1 MKLIKLTLL
10 LFILST
16 ATVLGQ
22 KSIKEKVIDNNGIP
36 IPGANVIVKGTSK
49 GTVTNMDGMY
59 KLENLK
65 PANILVFSFIG
76 YQNKEVKV
84 LDKEVINVTLADDAT
99 QLDEIVLIGYDAV
112 KKKDLTGSVS
122 KIKTEDLARTAT
134 ANFDQALAGRAAGV
148 KVSSNDGTPGNSL
161 DIVIRG
167 GNSITGS
174 NAPLY
179 VVDGIPFENFDPSSI
194 NTNDIKNFDIL
205 KDASATAIYGSRG
218 ANGVII
224 INTKGGRTDGK
235 FEVRLATNIG
245 VQYIPNRL
253 EVMGPYDYVKYQE
266 TLAYANDSFVPGTNV
281 AQFVKNWGDPENY
294 RNVKGIDRQEQI
306 FRTGIFRDNNIAIS
320 GGSKKGSFYYSG
332 GYIDQEGTLIT
343 TGFKKFTNRLK
354 FNSEVNDNLRF
365 NGQLTYSRAM
375 QEGLQVA
382 GNRATSVIK
391 DAVSFRPV
399 DPIRYTSD
407 IEEEEDFQFQDQYL
421 YDPEKSLNN
430 TERTNNNDEFA
441 TTLGLNYSFMKKFT
455 LTLNGNYL
463 TKFNKT
469 TLFYKQ
475 GTQEADRTNRGI
487 NGTITNAR
495 FNTLSTSNTLK
506 FKDVKGNHKYDALVG
521 LEAQSRNSTSSRLQN
536 TNLPTDEFGIDN
548 LGIATGATIAQSNYT
563 ENSIFSYFGRLNYE
577 YKNRYL
583 ATVNFR
589 SDASSKFAE
598 ENRVGYFPSFALAWK
613 VSEESFIK
621 KIDAITEFKFRVGWG
636 RTGNDR
642 IGDYDAF
649 NLYSLDAAS
658 GYVLGP
664 DQTFYPGAYQSNLAV
679 PDLRWETT
687 DQTNIGLDFSL
698 FKRIDITADY
708 YFKSTHD
715 LLLDAETSP
724 STGFDKVQ
732 QNVGEVTNEGFEFTI
747 NTINVKTKNF
757 KWDTNFNISFNK
769 TNTVKLNNGQVEI
782 LTDPEWDTQFM
793 QNEYQ
798 YVTRVNN
805 PVGMIY
811 GLEFDGIYQLDDF
824 VLVNGGLS
832 SLKPGVPSYRTQ
844 MKPGMNKY
852 KDQLTVDTNGDGVAD
867 AGDGVI
873 NELDRKIIGNPQPKH
888 TGGLINN
895 FRYKSFDLQI
905 LFQWAYDFD
914 ILNGNDAQFGTIY
927 NQTRNGFTSLRDIW
941 TPTNTDTNIG
951 GMRYDG
957 INTTASFG
965 YKLDNRFVDDG
976 SYIKLK
982 TIVLGYN
989 LPKSVL
995 KDLKLTNFRISFAAQ
1010 NLYRWTSYK
1019 GYDPDVSVGR
1029 YGALTPGLDY
1039 SAYPQSATIT
1049 GGIEVTF

>member
-1 MKLIKLTLL
+1 MKLIKLTLI

-16 ATVLGQ
+16 VTVLGQ
-22 KSIKEKVIDNNGIP
+22 KSIKGKVTDSNGIP
-36 IPGANVIVKGTSK
+36 IPLVNVIIKGTAK
-49 GTVTNMDGMY
+49 GTVTNMDGFY
-59 KLENLK
+59 KLDNLK

-84 LDKEVINVTLADDAT
+84 LDSEEINVTLNSDAT

-122 KIKTEDLARTAT
+122 KIKVDDIARTAT
-134 ANFDQALAGRAAGV
+134 VNFDQALAGRAAGV
-148 KVSSNDGTPGNSL
+148 KVTSNDGTPGNAL

-179 VVDGIPFENFDPSSI
+179 VVDGIPFENFDPASI

-235 FEVRLATNIG
+235 FEVRFSSSMG
-245 VQYIPNRL
+245 VQYIPFRL

-266 TLAYANDSFVPGTNV
+266 SLAYANDSFVPGTNV
-281 AQFVKNWGDPENY
+281 AGFIRSWGDPEKY
-294 RNVKGIDRQEQI
+294 RNVKGIDRQDQI
-306 FRTGIFRDNNIAIS
+306 FRNAIVRDNNIAIS
-320 GGSKKGSFYYSG
+320 GGTKKGSFYYSG

-354 FNSEVNDNLRF
+354 FISELNDNLKF
-365 NGQLTYSRAM
+365 NGQLTYSKGI

-391 DAVSFRPV
+391 DAVSFRPINPITV
-399 DPIRYTSD
+399 DID
-407 IEEEEDFQFQDQYL
+407 EEEEDFQFQDQYL
-421 YDPEKSLNN
+421 FDPEKALNN
-430 TERTNNNDEFA
+430 TVRSNKNDEFA
-441 TTLGLNYSFMKKFT
+441 TTLGLNYSFLKKFT
-455 LTLNGNYL
+455 LTVNGNYWA
-463 TKFNKT
+463 KFNKT
-469 TLFYKQ
+469 SLFYKR

-487 NGTITNAR
+487 NGIVTSGQS
-495 FNTLSTSNTLK
+495 NTLSTSNTLK
-506 FKDVKGNHKYDALVG
+506 FKDVKGKHKYDALVG
-521 LEAQSRNSTSSRLQN
+521 VEAQSRNSTASRLQN

-548 LGIATGATIAQSNYT
+548 LGIGTGATIATTNYT

-577 YKNRYL
+577 FKNRYL

-589 SDASSKFAE
+589 SDASSKFRE
-598 ENRVGYFPSFALAWK
+598 ENRIGYFPSFSLAWR
-613 VSEESFIK
+613 VSQEEFVKS
-621 KIDAITEFKFRVGWG
+621 IDAVSEFKFRAGWG

-649 NLYSLDAAS
+649 NLYSLDASS
-658 GYVLGP
+658 GYVLG
-664 DQTFYPGAYQSNLAV
+664 QNQSFYPGAYQTNLAV

-687 DQTNIGLDFSL
+687 DQTNIGLDFGL
-698 FKRIDITADY
+698 FKRIDLTIDY
-708 YFKSTHD
+708 YFKRTHD
-715 LLLDAETSP
+715 LLLDAETAP

-732 QNVGEVTNEGFEFTI
+732 QNVGEVTNRGLEITL
-747 NTINVKTKNF
+747 NTINIKTKNF
-757 KWDTNFNISFNK
+757 EWDTNFNISFNK

-798 YVTRVNN
+798 YVTRVGN

-811 GLEFDGIYQLDDF
+811 GLQFDGIYQLDDF
-824 VLVNGGLS
+824 VLVNGGIS

-844 MKPGMNKY
+844 MKPGMVKF
-852 KDQLTVDTNGDGVAD
+852 KDQLTLDTNGDGIAD
-867 AGDGVI
+867 AADGII

-895 FRYKSFDLQI
+895 FKYKSFDLQI
-905 LFQWAYDFD
+905 LLQWAYDFD

-941 TPTNTDTNIG
+941 TPTNTDTEIG

-965 YKLDNRFVDDG
+965 YKLDSRFVDDG

-982 TIVLGYN
+982 SIVLGYN
-989 LPKSVL
+989 LPKGLL
-995 KDLKLTNFRISFAAQ
+995 KHLKLTNLRVSIAAQ
-1010 NLYRWTSYK
+1010 NLYRWTNYK

-1029 YGALTPGLDY
+1029 FGALTPGLDF
-1039 SAYPQSATIT
+1039 SAYPQSATVT
-1049 GGIEVTF
+1049 GGLAVTF

>member
-1 MKLIKLTLL
+1 MKLIKLTII

-16 ATVLGQ
+16 VTVLGQ
-22 KSIKEKVIDNNGIP
+22 KSIKGKVTDSKGIP
-36 IPGANVIVKGTSK
+36 IPLVNVIIKGTAE
-49 GTVTNMDGMY
+49 GTVTNMDGLY
-59 KLENLK
+59 KLDNLK

-84 LDKEVINVTLADDAT
+84 LDSEVINVTLVDDAT

-122 KIKTEDLARTAT
+122 KIKVEDIARTAT
-134 ANFDQALAGRAAGV
+134 VNFDQALAGRAAGV
-148 KVSSNDGTPGNSL
+148 KVTSNDGTPGNAL

-179 VVDGIPFENFDPSSI
+179 VVDGIPFENFDPASI

-235 FEVRLATNIG
+235 FEVRFSSSMGA
-245 VQYIPNRL
+245 QYIPFRL
-253 EVMGPYDYVKYQE
+253 KVMGPYDYVKYQE

-281 AQFVKNWGDPENY
+281 AGFIRNWGDPENY
-294 RNVKGIDRQEQI
+294 RNIKGIDRQDQI
-306 FRTGIFRDNNIAIS
+306 FRTAIIRDNNIAIS

-354 FNSEVNDNLRF
+354 FTSEVNDNLKF
-365 NGQLTYSRAM
+365 NGQLTYSKGI
-375 QEGLQVA
+375 QDGLQVA

-391 DAVSFRPV
+391 DAVSFRPINPITV
-399 DPIRYTSD
+399 DVD
-407 IEEEEDFQFQDQYL
+407 EEEEDFQFQDQYL
-421 YDPEKSLNN
+421 FDPEKSLNN
-430 TERTNNNDEFA
+430 TVRTNKNDEFA

-455 LTLNGNYL
+455 LTVNGNYW

-469 TLFYKQ
+469 TLFYKR

-487 NGTITNAR
+487 NGIVTNGQ

-506 FKDVKGNHKYDALVG
+506 FKDVKGKHKYDALVG
-521 LEAQSRNSTSSRLQN
+521 FEAQSRNSTASRLQN

-548 LGIATGATIAQSNYT
+548 LGIGTGATIATTSYT

-577 YKNRYL
+577 FKNRYL

-589 SDASSKFAE
+589 SDASSKFRE
-598 ENRVGYFPSFALAWK
+598 ENRVGYFPSFSLAWR
-613 VSEESFIK
+613 VSQEEFIK
-621 KIDAITEFKFRVGWG
+621 SIDAVSEFKFRAGWG

-642 IGDYDAF
+642 IGDYDAY
-649 NLYSLDAAS
+649 NLYSLDASS
-658 GYVLGP
+658 GYVLGEN
-664 DQTFYPGAYQSNLAV
+664 QSFYPGAYQTNLAV

-687 DQTNIGLDFSL
+687 DQTNIGLDFGL
-698 FKRIDITADY
+698 FKRIDLTVDF
-708 YFKSTHD
+708 YFKRTHD
-715 LLLDAETSP
+715 LLLDAETAP

-732 QNVGEVTNEGFEFTI
+732 QNVGEVTNQGLEFTL
-747 NTINVKTKNF
+747 NTINIKSENF
-757 KWDTNFNISFNK
+757 QWDTNFNITFNK

-824 VLVNGGLS
+824 VLANGGIS
-832 SLKPGVPSYRTQ
+832 TLKPGVPSYRTQ
-844 MKPGMNKY
+844 MKPGMVKF
-852 KDQLTVDTNGDGVAD
+852 KDQLTLDTNGDGIAD
-867 AGDGVI
+867 AADGII

-895 FRYKSFDLQI
+895 FKYKSFDLQI
-905 LFQWAYDFD
+905 LLQWAYDFD

-941 TPTNTDTNIG
+941 TPTNTDTEIG

-965 YKLDNRFVDDG
+965 YKLDSRFVDDG
-976 SYIKLK
+976 SYLKLK
-982 TIVLGYN
+982 SIVLGYN
-989 LPKSVL
+989 LPKSLL
-995 KDLKLTNFRISFAAQ
+995 KYLKLTNFRASIAAQ
-1010 NLYRWTSYK
+1010 NLYRWTNYK

-1029 YGALTPGLDY
+1029 FGALTPGLDF

-1049 GGIEVTF
+1049 GGLAITF

>member
-1 MKLIKLTLL
+1 MKLIKLTII

-16 ATVLGQ
+16 LTVLGQ
-22 KSIKEKVIDNNGIP
+22 KSIKGKVIDSKGIP
-36 IPGANVIVKGTSK
+36 IPLVNVIIKGTAE
-49 GTVTNMDGMY
+49 GTVTNMDGLY
-59 KLENLK
+59 KLDNVK
-65 PANILVFSFIG
+65 PVNILVFSFIG

-84 LDKEVINVTLADDAT
+84 LDSEVINVTLVDDAT

-122 KIKTEDLARTAT
+122 KIKVEDIARTAT
-134 ANFDQALAGRAAGV
+134 VNFDQALAGRAAGV
-148 KVSSNDGTPGNSL
+148 KVTSNDGTPGNAL

-179 VVDGIPFENFDPSSI
+179 VVDGIPFENFDPASI

-235 FEVRLATNIG
+235 FEVRFSSSMGI
-245 VQYIPNRL
+245 QYIPFRL
-253 EVMGPYDYVKYQE
+253 QVMGPYDYVKYQE

-281 AQFVKNWGDPENY
+281 AGFIRSWGDPENY
-294 RNVKGIDRQEQI
+294 RNVKGIDRQGQI
-306 FRTGIFRDNNIAIS
+306 FRTAIIRDNNIAIS

-354 FNSEVNDNLRF
+354 FTSEVNENLKF
-365 NGQLTYSRAM
+365 NGQLTYSKGM

-391 DAVSFRPV
+391 DAVSFRPINPITV
-399 DPIRYTSD
+399 DAD
-407 IEEEEDFQFQDQYL
+407 EEEEDFQFQDQYL
-421 YDPEKSLNN
+421 FDPVKSLSN
-430 TERTNNNDEFA
+430 TVRTNKNDEFA

-455 LTLNGNYL
+455 LTVNGNYW

-469 TLFYKQ
+469 TLFYKR

-487 NGTITNAR
+487 NGIVTNGQ

-506 FKDVKGNHKYDALVG
+506 FKDVKGKHKYDALVG
-521 LEAQSRNSTSSRLQN
+521 VEAQSRNSTASRLQN

-548 LGIATGATIAQSNYT
+548 LGIGTGATIATTSYA

-577 YKNRYL
+577 FKNRYL

-589 SDASSKFAE
+589 SDASSKFRE
-598 ENRVGYFPSFALAWK
+598 ENRVGYFPSFSLAWR
-613 VSEESFIK
+613 VSQEEFIK
-621 KIDAITEFKFRVGWG
+621 SIDAVSEFKFRAGWG

-642 IGDYDAF
+642 IGDYDAY
-649 NLYSLDAAS
+649 NLYSLDSSS
-658 GYVLGP
+658 GYVLGEN
-664 DQTFYPGAYQSNLAV
+664 QSFYPGAYQTNLAV

-687 DQTNIGLDFSL
+687 DQTNIGLDFGL
-698 FKRIDITADY
+698 FKRIDLTVDY
-708 YFKSTHD
+708 YFKRTHD
-715 LLLDAETSP
+715 LLLDAETAP

-732 QNVGEVTNEGFEFTI
+732 QNVGEVTNQGLEFTLNAI
-747 NTINVKTKNF
+747 NIKSKNF
-757 KWDTNFNISFNK
+757 QWDTNFNISFNK

-824 VLVNGGLS
+824 VLANGGIS
-832 SLKPGVPSYRTQ
+832 TLKPGIPSYRTQ
-844 MKPGMNKY
+844 MKPGMVKF
-852 KDQLTVDTNGDGVAD
+852 KDQLTLDTNGDGIAD
-867 AGDGVI
+867 AVDGII

-888 TGGLINN
+888 TGGIINN
-895 FRYKSFDLQI
+895 FKYKSFDLQI
-905 LFQWAYDFD
+905 LLQWAYDFD

-941 TPTNTDTNIG
+941 TPTNTDTEIG

-965 YKLDNRFVDDG
+965 YKLDSRFVDDG
-976 SYIKLK
+976 SYLKLK
-982 TIVLGYN
+982 SIVLGYN
-989 LPKSVL
+989 LPKSLL
-995 KDLKLTNFRISFAAQ
+995 KHLKLTNVRASIAAQ
-1010 NLYRWTSYK
+1010 NLYRWTNYK

-1029 YGALTPGLDY
+1029 FGALTPGLDF
-1039 SAYPQSATIT
+1039 SAYPQSATVT
-1049 GGIEVTF
+1049 GGLEITF

>member
-1 MKLIKLTLL
+1 MKLIKLTII

-16 ATVLGQ
+16 VTVLGQ
-22 KSIKEKVIDNNGIP
+22 KSIKGKVTDSKGIP
-36 IPGANVIVKGTSK
+36 IPLVNVIIKGTAE
-49 GTVTNMDGMY
+49 GTVTNMDGLY
-59 KLENLK
+59 KLDNLK

-84 LDKEVINVTLADDAT
+84 LDSEVINVTLVDDAT

-122 KIKTEDLARTAT
+122 KIKVEDIARTAT
-134 ANFDQALAGRAAGV
+134 VNFDQALAGRAAGV
-148 KVSSNDGTPGNSL
+148 KVTSNDGTPGNAL

-179 VVDGIPFENFDPSSI
+179 VVDGIPFENFDPASI

-235 FEVRLATNIG
+235 FEVRFSSSMGA
-245 VQYIPNRL
+245 QYIPFRL
-253 EVMGPYDYVKYQE
+253 KVMGPYDYVKYQE

-281 AQFVKNWGDPENY
+281 AGFIRNWGDPENY
-294 RNVKGIDRQEQI
+294 RNIKGIDRQDQI
-306 FRTGIFRDNNIAIS
+306 FRTAIIRDNNIAIS

-354 FNSEVNDNLRF
+354 FTSEVNDNLKF
-365 NGQLTYSRAM
+365 NGQLTYSKGI
-375 QEGLQVA
+375 QDGLQVA

-391 DAVSFRPV
+391 DAVSFRPINPITV
-399 DPIRYTSD
+399 DVD
-407 IEEEEDFQFQDQYL
+407 EEEEDFQFQDQYL
-421 YDPEKSLNN
+421 FDPEKSLNN
-430 TERTNNNDEFA
+430 TVRTNKNDEFA
-441 TTLGLNYSFMKKFT
+441 TTLGLNYSFLKKFT
-455 LTLNGNYL
+455 LTVNGNYW

-469 TLFYKQ
+469 TLFYKR

-487 NGTITNAR
+487 NGIVTNGQ

-506 FKDVKGNHKYDALVG
+506 FKDVKGKHKYDALVG
-521 LEAQSRNSTSSRLQN
+521 FEAQSRNSTASRLQN
-536 TNLPTDEFGIDN
+536 TNLPSDEFGIDN
-548 LGIATGATIAQSNYT
+548 LGIGIGATIATTSYT

-577 YKNRYL
+577 FKNRYL

-589 SDASSKFAE
+589 SDASSKFRE
-598 ENRVGYFPSFALAWK
+598 ENRVGYFPSFSLAWR
-613 VSEESFIK
+613 VSQEEFIK
-621 KIDAITEFKFRVGWG
+621 SIDAVSEFKFRAGWG

-642 IGDYDAF
+642 IGDYDAY
-649 NLYSLDAAS
+649 NLYSLDASS
-658 GYVLGP
+658 GYVLGEN
-664 DQTFYPGAYQSNLAV
+664 QSFYPGAYQTNLAV

-687 DQTNIGLDFSL
+687 DQTNIGLDFGL
-698 FKRIDITADY
+698 FKRIDLTVDF
-708 YFKSTHD
+708 YFKRTHD
-715 LLLDAETSP
+715 LLLDAETAP

-732 QNVGEVTNEGFEFTI
+732 QNVGEVTNQGLEFTL
-747 NTINVKTKNF
+747 NTINIKSENF
-757 KWDTNFNISFNK
+757 QWDTNFNITFNK

-824 VLVNGGLS
+824 VLANGGIS
-832 SLKPGVPSYRTQ
+832 TLKPGVPSYRTQ
-844 MKPGMNKY
+844 MKPGMVKF
-852 KDQLTVDTNGDGVAD
+852 KDQLTLDTNGDGIAD
-867 AGDGVI
+867 AADGII

-895 FRYKSFDLQI
+895 FKYKSFDLQI
-905 LFQWAYDFD
+905 LLQWAYDFD

-941 TPTNTDTNIG
+941 TPTNTDTEIG

-965 YKLDNRFVDDG
+965 YKLDSRFVDDG
-976 SYIKLK
+976 SYLKLK
-982 TIVLGYN
+982 SIVLGYN
-989 LPKSVL
+989 LPKSLL
-995 KDLKLTNFRISFAAQ
+995 KYLKLTNFRASIAAQ
-1010 NLYRWTSYK
+1010 NLYRWTNYK

-1029 YGALTPGLDY
+1029 FGALTPGLDF

-1049 GGIEVTF
+1049 GGLAITF

>member
-1 MKLIKLTLL
+1 MKLIKLTLI

-16 ATVLGQ
+16 VTVLGQ
-22 KSIKEKVIDNNGIP
+22 KSIKGKVTDSNGIP
-36 IPGANVIVKGTSK
+36 IPLVNVIIKGTAK
-49 GTVTNMDGMY
+49 GTVTNMDGLY
-59 KLENLK
+59 KLDNLK

-76 YQNKEVKV
+76 YQSKEVKV
-84 LDKEVINVTLADDAT
+84 LDSEVINVTLISDAT

-122 KIKTEDLARTAT
+122 KIKVDDIARTAT
-134 ANFDQALAGRAAGV
+134 VNFDQALAGRAAGV
-148 KVSSNDGTPGNSL
+148 KVTSNDGTPGNAL

-179 VVDGIPFENFDPSSI
+179 VVDGIPFENFDPASI

-235 FEVRLATNIG
+235 FEVRFSNSMG
-245 VQYIPNRL
+245 VQYIPFRL

-266 TLAYANDSFVPGTNV
+266 SLAYANDSFVPGTNV
-281 AQFVKNWGDPENY
+281 AGFIRSWGDPEKY
-294 RNVKGIDRQEQI
+294 RNVKGIDRQDQI
-306 FRTGIFRDNNIAIS
+306 FRNAIVRDNNIAIS

-354 FNSEVNDNLRF
+354 FISELNDNLKF
-365 NGQLTYSRAM
+365 NGQLTYSKGI

-391 DAVSFRPV
+391 DAVSFRPINPITV
-399 DPIRYTSD
+399 DVD
-407 IEEEEDFQFQDQYL
+407 EEEEDFQFQDQYL
-421 YDPEKSLNN
+421 FDPEKSLNN
-430 TERTNNNDEFA
+430 TVRSNKNDEFA
-441 TTLGLNYSFMKKFT
+441 TTLGLNYSFLKKFT
-455 LTLNGNYL
+455 LTVNGNYWA
-463 TKFNKT
+463 KFNKT
-469 TLFYKQ
+469 SLFYKR

-487 NGTITNAR
+487 NGIVTSGQS
-495 FNTLSTSNTLK
+495 NTLSTSNTLK
-506 FKDVKGNHKYDALVG
+506 FKDVKGKHKYDALVG
-521 LEAQSRNSTSSRLQN
+521 VEAQSRNSTASRLQN

-548 LGIATGATIAQSNYT
+548 LGIGTGATIATTNYT
-563 ENSIFSYFGRLNYE
+563 ENSIFSYFGRINYE
-577 YKNRYL
+577 FKNRYL

-589 SDASSKFAE
+589 SDASSKFRE
-598 ENRVGYFPSFALAWK
+598 ENRVGYFPSFSLAWR
-613 VSEESFIK
+613 VSQEEFVKS
-621 KIDAITEFKFRVGWG
+621 IDAVSEFKFRAGWG

-642 IGDYDAF
+642 IGDYDAY
-649 NLYSLDAAS
+649 NLYSLDASS
-658 GYVLGP
+658 GYVLG
-664 DQTFYPGAYQSNLAV
+664 QNQSFYPGAYQVNLAV

-687 DQTNIGLDFSL
+687 DQTNIGLDFGL
-698 FKRIDITADY
+698 FKRIDLTIDY
-708 YFKSTHD
+708 YFKRTHD
-715 LLLDAETSP
+715 LLLDAETAP

-732 QNVGEVTNEGFEFTI
+732 QNVGEVTNRGLEITL

-757 KWDTNFNISFNK
+757 EWDTNFNISFNK

-811 GLEFDGIYQLDDF
+811 GLQFDGIYQLDDF
-824 VLVNGGLS
+824 VLVNGGIS
-832 SLKPGVPSYRTQ
+832 TLKPGIPSYRTQ
-844 MKPGMNKY
+844 MKPGMVKF
-852 KDQLTVDTNGDGVAD
+852 KDQLTVDTNGDGIAD
-867 AGDGVI
+867 AADGII

-895 FRYKSFDLQI
+895 FKYKSFDLQI
-905 LFQWAYDFD
+905 LLQWAYDFD

-941 TPTNTDTNIG
+941 TPTNTDTEIG

-965 YKLDNRFVDDG
+965 YKLDSRFVDDG

-982 TIVLGYN
+982 SIVLGYN
-989 LPKSVL
+989 LPKGLL
-995 KDLKLTNFRISFAAQ
+995 KHLKLTNLRLSIAAQ
-1010 NLYRWTSYK
+1010 NLYRWTNYK

-1029 YGALTPGLDY
+1029 FGALTPGLDF

-1049 GGIEVTF
+1049 GGLSVTF

>member
-1 MKLIKLTLL
+1 MKLIKLTII

-16 ATVLGQ
+16 VTVLGQ
-22 KSIKEKVIDNNGIP
+22 KSIKGKVTDSKGIP
-36 IPGANVIVKGTSK
+36 IPLVNVIIKGTAE
-49 GTVTNMDGMY
+49 GTVTNMDGLY
-59 KLENLK
+59 KLDNLK

-84 LDKEVINVTLADDAT
+84 LDSQVINVTLVDDAT

-122 KIKTEDLARTAT
+122 KIKVEDIARTAT
-134 ANFDQALAGRAAGV
+134 VNFDQALAGRAAGV
-148 KVSSNDGTPGNSL
+148 KVTSNDGTPGNAL

-179 VVDGIPFENFDPSSI
+179 VVDGIPFENFDPASI

-235 FEVRLATNIG
+235 FEVRFSSSMGA
-245 VQYIPNRL
+245 QYIPFRL
-253 EVMGPYDYVKYQE
+253 KVMGPYDYVKYQE

-281 AQFVKNWGDPENY
+281 AGFIRNWGDPENY
-294 RNVKGIDRQEQI
+294 RNIKGIDRQDQI
-306 FRTGIFRDNNIAIS
+306 FRTAIIRDNNIAIS

-354 FNSEVNDNLRF
+354 FTSEVNDNLKF
-365 NGQLTYSRAM
+365 NGQLTYSKGI
-375 QEGLQVA
+375 QDGLQVA

-391 DAVSFRPV
+391 DAVSFRPINPITV
-399 DPIRYTSD
+399 DVD
-407 IEEEEDFQFQDQYL
+407 EEEEDFQFQDQYL
-421 YDPEKSLNN
+421 FDPEKSLNN
-430 TERTNNNDEFA
+430 TVRTNKNDEFA
-441 TTLGLNYSFMKKFT
+441 TTLGLNYSFLKKFT
-455 LTLNGNYL
+455 LTVNGNYW

-469 TLFYKQ
+469 TLFYKR

-487 NGTITNAR
+487 NGIVTNGQ

-506 FKDVKGNHKYDALVG
+506 FKDVKGKHKYDALVG
-521 LEAQSRNSTSSRLQN
+521 FEAQSRNSTASRLQN

-548 LGIATGATIAQSNYT
+548 LGIGIGATIATTSYT

-577 YKNRYL
+577 FKNRYL

-589 SDASSKFAE
+589 SDASSKFRE
-598 ENRVGYFPSFALAWK
+598 ENRVGYFPSFSLAWR
-613 VSEESFIK
+613 VSQEEFIK
-621 KIDAITEFKFRVGWG
+621 SIDAVSEFKFRAGWG

-642 IGDYDAF
+642 IGDYDAY
-649 NLYSLDAAS
+649 NLYSLDASS
-658 GYVLGP
+658 GYVLGEN
-664 DQTFYPGAYQSNLAV
+664 QSFYPGAYQTNLAV

-687 DQTNIGLDFSL
+687 DQTNIGLDFGL
-698 FKRIDITADY
+698 FKRIDLTVDF
-708 YFKSTHD
+708 YFKRTHD
-715 LLLDAETSP
+715 LLLDAETAP

-732 QNVGEVTNEGFEFTI
+732 QNVGEVTNQGLEFTL
-747 NTINVKTKNF
+747 NTINIKSENF
-757 KWDTNFNISFNK
+757 QWDTNFNITFNK

-824 VLVNGGLS
+824 VLANGGIS
-832 SLKPGVPSYRTQ
+832 TLKPGVPSYRTQ
-844 MKPGMNKY
+844 MKPGMVKF
-852 KDQLTVDTNGDGVAD
+852 KDQLTLDTNGDGIAD
-867 AGDGVI
+867 AADGII

-888 TGGLINN
+888 TGGVINN
-895 FRYKSFDLQI
+895 FKYKSFDLQI
-905 LFQWAYDFD
+905 LLQWAYDFD

-941 TPTNTDTNIG
+941 TPTNTDTEIG

-957 INTTASFG
+957 INTPASFG
-965 YKLDNRFVDDG
+965 YKLDSRFVDDG
-976 SYIKLK
+976 SYLKLK
-982 TIVLGYN
+982 SIVLGYN
-989 LPKSVL
+989 LPKSLL
-995 KDLKLTNFRISFAAQ
+995 KYLKLTNFRASIAAQ
-1010 NLYRWTSYK
+1010 NLYRWTNYK

-1029 YGALTPGLDY
+1029 FGALTPGLDF

-1049 GGIEVTF
+1049 GGLAITF

>member
-1 MKLIKLTLL
+1 MKLIKLTML

-16 ATVLGQ
+16 VTVLGQ
-22 KSIKEKVIDNNGIP
+22 KSIKGKVIDSEGIP
-36 IPGANVIVKGTSK
+36 IPGVNVIIKGLKT
-49 GTVTNMDGMY
+49 GTVTDFDGSY
-59 KLENLK
+59 KLSNVK
-65 PANILVFSFIG
+65 PTTTLVFSFIG

-84 LDKEVINVTLADDAT
+84 LDKQVINVTLSNDAT

-235 FEVRLATNIG
+235 FEVRLATNLG

-253 EVMGPYDYVKYQE
+253 EVMGPYDYVKYQQ

-281 AQFVKNWGDPENY
+281 TAFIRNWGDPENY

-365 NGQLTYSRAM
+365 NGQLTYSSAM

-399 DPIRYTSD
+399 DPLRYDDSV
-407 IEEEEDFQFQDQYL
+407 EEEEDFQFQDQYL

-430 TERTNNNDEFA
+430 TERTNNTDEFA
-441 TTLGLNYSFMKKFT
+441 TSLGLNYSFMKKFT
-455 LTLNGNYL
+455 LTVNGNYL
-463 TKFNKT
+463 TRFNKT

-475 GTQEADRTNRGI
+475 GTQEADRSNRGI
-487 NGTITNAR
+487 NGIITNAR

-642 IGDYDAF
+642 VGDYDAF

-658 GYVLGP
+658 GYVLGS
-664 DQTFYPGAYQSNLAV
+664 DQSFYPGAFQSNLAV

-708 YFKSTHD
+708 YFKKTHD

-732 QNVGEVTNEGFEFTI
+732 QNIGEVTNEGFEFTI
-747 NTINVKTKNF
+747 NTVNVKTKNF
-757 KWDTNFNISFNK
+757 KWDTNFNISFNR
-769 TNTVKLNNGQVEI
+769 TNTVKLNNGQTEI

-811 GLEFDGIYQLDDF
+811 GLEFDGIYQLEDF
-824 VLVNGGLS
+824 VLANGGIS

-844 MKPGMNKY
+844 MKPGMVKY
-852 KDQLTVDTNGDGVAD
+852 KDQLTVDTNGDGVVD
-867 AGDGVI
+867 AGDGII

-888 TGGLINN
+888 TGGFINN
-895 FRYKSFDLQI
+895 FKYKSFDLQI

-1010 NLYRWTSYK
+1010 NLYRWTNYK

-1029 YGALTPGLDY
+1029 FGALTPGLDY

-1049 GGIEVTF
+1049 GGVEVTF

>member
-1 MKLIKLTLL
+1 MKLIKLTLI

-16 ATVLGQ
+16 VTVMGQ
-22 KSIKEKVIDNNGIP
+22 KSIKGKVTDSNGIP
-36 IPGANVIVKGTSK
+36 IPLVNVIIKGTAK
-49 GTVTNMDGMY
+49 GTVTNMDGLY
-59 KLENLK
+59 KLDNLK

-76 YQNKEVKV
+76 YQSKEVKV
-84 LDKEVINVTLADDAT
+84 LDSEVINVTLISDAT

-122 KIKTEDLARTAT
+122 KIKVDDIARTAT
-134 ANFDQALAGRAAGV
+134 VNFDQALAGRAAGV
-148 KVSSNDGTPGNSL
+148 KVTSNDGTPGNAL

-179 VVDGIPFENFDPSSI
+179 VVDGIPFENFDPASI

-235 FEVRLATNIG
+235 FEVRFSSSMG
-245 VQYIPNRL
+245 VQYIPFRL

-266 TLAYANDSFVPGTNV
+266 SLAYANDSFVPGTNV
-281 AQFVKNWGDPENY
+281 AGFIRSWGDPEKY
-294 RNVKGIDRQEQI
+294 RNVKGIDRQDQI
-306 FRTGIFRDNNIAIS
+306 FRNAIVRDNNIAIS

-354 FNSEVNDNLRF
+354 FISELNDNLKF
-365 NGQLTYSRAM
+365 NGQLTYSKGI

-391 DAVSFRPV
+391 DAVSFRPINPITV
-399 DPIRYTSD
+399 DVD
-407 IEEEEDFQFQDQYL
+407 EEEEDFQFQDQYL
-421 YDPEKSLNN
+421 FDPEKSLNN
-430 TERTNNNDEFA
+430 TVRSNKNDEFA
-441 TTLGLNYSFMKKFT
+441 TTLGLNYSFLKKFT
-455 LTLNGNYL
+455 LTVNGNYWA
-463 TKFNKT
+463 KFNKT
-469 TLFYKQ
+469 SLFYKR

-487 NGTITNAR
+487 NGIVTSGQS
-495 FNTLSTSNTLK
+495 NTLSTSNTLK
-506 FKDVKGNHKYDALVG
+506 FKDVKGKHKYDALVG
-521 LEAQSRNSTSSRLQN
+521 VEAQSRNSTASRLQN

-548 LGIATGATIAQSNYT
+548 LGIGTGATIATTSYT
-563 ENSIFSYFGRLNYE
+563 ENSIFSYFGRINYE
-577 YKNRYL
+577 FKNRYL

-589 SDASSKFAE
+589 SDASSKFRE
-598 ENRVGYFPSFALAWK
+598 ENRVGYFPSFSLAWR
-613 VSEESFIK
+613 VSQEEFVKS
-621 KIDAITEFKFRVGWG
+621 IDAVSEFKFRAGWG

-642 IGDYDAF
+642 IGDYDAY
-649 NLYSLDAAS
+649 NLYSLDASS
-658 GYVLGP
+658 GYVLG
-664 DQTFYPGAYQSNLAV
+664 QNQSFYPGAYQVNLAV

-687 DQTNIGLDFSL
+687 DQTNIGLDFGL
-698 FKRIDITADY
+698 FKRIDLTIDY
-708 YFKSTHD
+708 YFKRTHD
-715 LLLDAETSP
+715 LLLDAETAP

-732 QNVGEVTNEGFEFTI
+732 QNVGEVTNRGLEITL

-757 KWDTNFNISFNK
+757 EWDTNFNISFNK

-811 GLEFDGIYQLDDF
+811 GLQFDGIYQLDDF
-824 VLVNGGLS
+824 VLVNGGIS
-832 SLKPGVPSYRTQ
+832 TLKPGIPSYRTQ
-844 MKPGMNKY
+844 MKPGMVKF
-852 KDQLTVDTNGDGVAD
+852 KDQLTVDTNGDGIAD
-867 AGDGVI
+867 AADGII

-895 FRYKSFDLQI
+895 FKYKSFDLQI
-905 LFQWAYDFD
+905 LLQWAYDFD

-941 TPTNTDTNIG
+941 TPTNTDTEIG

-965 YKLDNRFVDDG
+965 YKLDSRFVDDG

-982 TIVLGYN
+982 SIVLGYN
-989 LPKSVL
+989 LPKGLL
-995 KDLKLTNFRISFAAQ
+995 KHLKLTNLRLSIAAQ
-1010 NLYRWTSYK
+1010 NLYRWTNYK

-1029 YGALTPGLDY
+1029 FGALTPGLDF

-1049 GGIEVTF
+1049 GGLSVTF

>member
-1 MKLIKLTLL
+1 MKLIKLTIL

-16 ATVLGQ
+16 VTVLGQ
-22 KSIKEKVIDNNGIP
+22 KSIKGKVTDSNGIP
-36 IPGANVIVKGTSK
+36 IPLVNVIIKGTGK
-49 GTVTNMDGMY
+49 GTVTNMDGLY
-59 KLENLK
+59 KLDNLK

-84 LDKEVINVTLADDAT
+84 LNSEEINVSLVSDAT

-122 KIKTEDLARTAT
+122 KIKVEDIARTAT
-134 ANFDQALAGRAAGV
+134 VNFDQALAGRAAGV
-148 KVSSNDGTPGNSL
+148 KVTSNDGTPGNAL

-179 VVDGIPFENFDPSSI
+179 VVDGIPFENFDPASI

-235 FEVRLATNIG
+235 FEVRFSSSMG
-245 VQYIPNRL
+245 VQYIPFRL

-281 AQFVKNWGDPENY
+281 AGFIRSWGDPEKY
-294 RNVKGIDRQEQI
+294 RNVKGIDRQDQI
-306 FRTGIFRDNNIAIS
+306 FRNAIVRDNNIAIS
-320 GGSKKGSFYYSG
+320 GGTKKGSFYYSG

-354 FNSEVNDNLRF
+354 FISEVNENLKF
-365 NGQLTYSRAM
+365 NGQLTYSKGI

-391 DAVSFRPV
+391 DAVSFRPINPITV
-399 DPIRYTSD
+399 DID
-407 IEEEEDFQFQDQYL
+407 EEEEDFQFQDQYL
-421 YDPEKSLNN
+421 FDPEKSLNN
-430 TERTNNNDEFA
+430 TVRSNKNDEFA
-441 TTLGLNYSFMKKFT
+441 TTLGLNYSFLKKFT
-455 LTLNGNYL
+455 LTVNGNYW

-469 TLFYKQ
+469 SLFYKR

-487 NGTITNAR
+487 NGIVTSGQ

-506 FKDVKGNHKYDALVG
+506 FKDVKGKHKYDALVG
-521 LEAQSRNSTSSRLQN
+521 VEAQSRNSTASRLQN

-548 LGIATGATIAQSNYT
+548 LGIGTGATIATTNYT

-577 YKNRYL
+577 FKNRYL

-589 SDASSKFAE
+589 TDASSKFRE
-598 ENRVGYFPSFALAWK
+598 ENRVGYFPSFSLAWK
-613 VSEESFIK
+613 VSQEEFVKS
-621 KIDAITEFKFRVGWG
+621 IDAVSEFKFRAGWG

-649 NLYSLDAAS
+649 NLYSLDASS
-658 GYVLGP
+658 GYVLG
-664 DQTFYPGAYQSNLAV
+664 QNQSFYPGAYQTNLAV

-687 DQTNIGLDFSL
+687 DQTNIGLDFGL
-698 FKRIDITADY
+698 FKRIDLTVDY
-708 YFKSTHD
+708 YFKRTHD
-715 LLLDAETSP
+715 LLLDAETAP

-732 QNVGEVTNEGFEFTI
+732 QNVGEVTNRGLEFTL
-747 NTINVKTKNF
+747 NTINIKTKNF
-757 KWDTNFNISFNK
+757 EWDTNFNISFNK

-798 YVTRVNN
+798 YVTRVGN

-811 GLEFDGIYQLDDF
+811 GLQFDGIYQLDDF
-824 VLVNGGLS
+824 VLVNGGIS
-832 SLKPGVPSYRTQ
+832 SLKPGIPSYRTQ
-844 MKPGMNKY
+844 MKPGMVKF
-852 KDQLTVDTNGDGVAD
+852 KDQLTVDTNADGIAD
-867 AGDGVI
+867 AADGII

-895 FRYKSFDLQI
+895 FKYKSFDLQI
-905 LFQWAYDFD
+905 LLQWAYDFD

-941 TPTNTDTNIG
+941 TPTNTDTEIG

-965 YKLDNRFVDDG
+965 YKLDSRFVDDG
-976 SYIKLK
+976 SYLKLK
-982 TIVLGYN
+982 SIVLGYN
-989 LPKSVL
+989 LPKSIL
-995 KDLKLTNFRISFAAQ
+995 KRLKLSNLRASIAAQ
-1010 NLYRWTSYK
+1010 NLYRWTNYK

-1029 YGALTPGLDY
+1029 FGALTPGLDF

-1049 GGIEVTF
+1049 GGLVVTF

>member
-1 MKLIKLTLL
+1 MKLIKLTII

-16 ATVLGQ
+16 VTVLGQ
-22 KSIKEKVIDNNGIP
+22 KSIKGKVTDSKGIP
-36 IPGANVIVKGTSK
+36 IPLVNVIIKGTAE
-49 GTVTNMDGMY
+49 GTVTNMDGLY
-59 KLENLK
+59 KLDNLK

-84 LDKEVINVTLADDAT
+84 LDSEVINVTLVDDAT

-122 KIKTEDLARTAT
+122 KIKVEDIARTAT
-134 ANFDQALAGRAAGV
+134 VNFDQALAGRAAGV
-148 KVSSNDGTPGNSL
+148 KVTSNDGTPGNAL

-179 VVDGIPFENFDPSSI
+179 VVDGIPFENFDPASI

-235 FEVRLATNIG
+235 FEVRFSSSMGA
-245 VQYIPNRL
+245 QYIPFRL
-253 EVMGPYDYVKYQE
+253 KVMGPYDYVKYQE

-281 AQFVKNWGDPENY
+281 AGFIRNWGDPENY
-294 RNVKGIDRQEQI
+294 RNVKGIDRQDQI
-306 FRTGIFRDNNIAIS
+306 FRTAIIRDNNIAIS

-354 FNSEVNDNLRF
+354 FTSEVNDNLKF
-365 NGQLTYSRAM
+365 NGQLTYSKGI
-375 QEGLQVA
+375 QDGLQVA

-391 DAVSFRPV
+391 DAVSFRPINPITV
-399 DPIRYTSD
+399 DVD
-407 IEEEEDFQFQDQYL
+407 EEEEDFQFQDQYL
-421 YDPEKSLNN
+421 FDPEKSLNN
-430 TERTNNNDEFA
+430 TVRTNKNDEFA
-441 TTLGLNYSFMKKFT
+441 TTLGLNYSFLKKFT
-455 LTLNGNYL
+455 LTVNGNYW

-469 TLFYKQ
+469 TLFYKR

-487 NGTITNAR
+487 NGIVTNGQ

-506 FKDVKGNHKYDALVG
+506 FKDVKGKHKYDALVG
-521 LEAQSRNSTSSRLQN
+521 FEAQSRNSTASRLQN

-548 LGIATGATIAQSNYT
+548 LGIGTGATIATTSYT

-577 YKNRYL
+577 FKNRYL

-589 SDASSKFAE
+589 SDASSKFRE
-598 ENRVGYFPSFALAWK
+598 ENRVGYFPSFSLAWR
-613 VSEESFIK
+613 VSQEEFIK
-621 KIDAITEFKFRVGWG
+621 SIDAVSEFKFRAGWG

-642 IGDYDAF
+642 IGDYDAY
-649 NLYSLDAAS
+649 NLYSLDASS
-658 GYVLGP
+658 GYVLGEN
-664 DQTFYPGAYQSNLAV
+664 QSFYPGAYQTNLAV

-687 DQTNIGLDFSL
+687 DQTNIGLDFGL
-698 FKRIDITADY
+698 FKRIDLTVDF
-708 YFKSTHD
+708 YFKRTHD
-715 LLLDAETSP
+715 LLLDAETAP

-732 QNVGEVTNEGFEFTI
+732 QNVGEVTNQGLEFTL
-747 NTINVKTKNF
+747 NTINIKSENF
-757 KWDTNFNISFNK
+757 QWDTNFNITFNK

-824 VLVNGGLS
+824 VLANGGIS
-832 SLKPGVPSYRTQ
+832 TLKPGVPSYRTQ
-844 MKPGMNKY
+844 MKPGMVKF
-852 KDQLTVDTNGDGVAD
+852 KDQLTLDTNGDGIAD
-867 AGDGVI
+867 AADGII

-895 FRYKSFDLQI
+895 FKYKSFDLQI
-905 LFQWAYDFD
+905 LLQWAYDFD

-941 TPTNTDTNIG
+941 TPTNTDTEIG

-965 YKLDNRFVDDG
+965 YKLDSRFVDDG
-976 SYIKLK
+976 SYLKLK
-982 TIVLGYN
+982 SIVLGYN
-989 LPKSVL
+989 LPKSLL
-995 KDLKLTNFRISFAAQ
+995 KYLKLTNFRASIAAQ
-1010 NLYRWTSYK
+1010 NLYRWTNYK

-1029 YGALTPGLDY
+1029 FGALTPGLDF

-1049 GGIEVTF
+1049 GGLAITF

>member
-1 MKLIKLTLL
+1 MKLIKLTII

-16 ATVLGQ
+16 VTVLGQ
-22 KSIKEKVIDNNGIP
+22 KSIKGKVTDSKGIP
-36 IPGANVIVKGTSK
+36 IPLVNVIIKGTAE
-49 GTVTNMDGMY
+49 GTVTNMDGLY
-59 KLENLK
+59 KLDNLK

-84 LDKEVINVTLADDAT
+84 LDSEVINVTLVDDAT

-122 KIKTEDLARTAT
+122 KIKVEDIARTAT
-134 ANFDQALAGRAAGV
+134 VNFDQALAGRAAGV
-148 KVSSNDGTPGNSL
+148 KVTSNDGTPGNAL

-179 VVDGIPFENFDPSSI
+179 VVDGIPFENFDPASI

-235 FEVRLATNIG
+235 FEVRFSSSMGA
-245 VQYIPNRL
+245 QYIPFRL
-253 EVMGPYDYVKYQE
+253 KVMGPYDYVKYQE

-281 AQFVKNWGDPENY
+281 AGFIRNWGDPENY
-294 RNVKGIDRQEQI
+294 RNIKGIDRQDQI
-306 FRTGIFRDNNIAIS
+306 FRTAIIRDNNIAIS

-354 FNSEVNDNLRF
+354 FTSEVNDNLKF
-365 NGQLTYSRAM
+365 NGQLTYSKGI
-375 QEGLQVA
+375 QDGLQVA

-391 DAVSFRPV
+391 DAVSFRPINPITV
-399 DPIRYTSD
+399 DVD
-407 IEEEEDFQFQDQYL
+407 EEEEDFQFQDQYL
-421 YDPEKSLNN
+421 FDPEKSLNN
-430 TERTNNNDEFA
+430 TVRTNKNDEFA

-455 LTLNGNYL
+455 LTVNGNYW

-469 TLFYKQ
+469 TLFYKR

-487 NGTITNAR
+487 NGIVTNGQ

-506 FKDVKGNHKYDALVG
+506 FKDVKGKHKYDALVG
-521 LEAQSRNSTSSRLQN
+521 FEAQSRNSTASRLQN
-536 TNLPTDEFGIDN
+536 TNLPSDEFGIDN
-548 LGIATGATIAQSNYT
+548 LGIGIGATIATTSYT

-577 YKNRYL
+577 FKNRYL

-589 SDASSKFAE
+589 SDASSKFRE
-598 ENRVGYFPSFALAWK
+598 ENRVGYFPSFSLAWR
-613 VSEESFIK
+613 VSQEEFIK
-621 KIDAITEFKFRVGWG
+621 SIDAVSEFKFRAGWG

-642 IGDYDAF
+642 IGDYDAY
-649 NLYSLDAAS
+649 NLYSLDASS
-658 GYVLGP
+658 GYVLGEN
-664 DQTFYPGAYQSNLAV
+664 QSFYPGAYQTNLAV

-687 DQTNIGLDFSL
+687 DQTNIGLDFGL
-698 FKRIDITADY
+698 FKRIDLTVDF
-708 YFKSTHD
+708 YFKRTHD
-715 LLLDAETSP
+715 LLLDAETAP

-732 QNVGEVTNEGFEFTI
+732 QNVGEVTNQGLEFTL
-747 NTINVKTKNF
+747 NTINIKSENF
-757 KWDTNFNISFNK
+757 QWDTNFNITFNK

-824 VLVNGGLS
+824 VLANGGIS
-832 SLKPGVPSYRTQ
+832 TLKPGVPSYRTQ
-844 MKPGMNKY
+844 MKPGMVKF
-852 KDQLTVDTNGDGVAD
+852 KDQLTLDTNGDGIAD
-867 AGDGVI
+867 AADGII

-895 FRYKSFDLQI
+895 FKYKSFDLQI
-905 LFQWAYDFD
+905 LLQWAYDFD

-941 TPTNTDTNIG
+941 TPTNTDTEIG

-965 YKLDNRFVDDG
+965 YKLDSRFVDDG
-976 SYIKLK
+976 SYLKLK
-982 TIVLGYN
+982 SIVLGYN
-989 LPKSVL
+989 LPKSLL
-995 KDLKLTNFRISFAAQ
+995 KYLKLTNFRASIAAQ
-1010 NLYRWTSYK
+1010 NLYRWTNYK

-1029 YGALTPGLDY
+1029 FGALTPGLDF

-1049 GGIEVTF
+1049 GGLAITF

>member
-1 MKLIKLTLL
+1 MKLIKLTLI

-16 ATVLGQ
+16 VTVLGQ
-22 KSIKEKVIDNNGIP
+22 KYIKGKVTDSNGIP
-36 IPGANVIVKGTSK
+36 IPLVNVIIKGTGK
-49 GTVTNMDGMY
+49 GTVTNMDGLY
-59 KLENLK
+59 KLDNLK
-65 PANILVFSFIG
+65 PANVLVFSFIG

-84 LDKEVINVTLADDAT
+84 LNSEEINVSLVSDAT

-122 KIKTEDLARTAT
+122 KIKVEDIARTAT
-134 ANFDQALAGRAAGV
+134 VNFDQALAGRAAGV
-148 KVSSNDGTPGNSL
+148 KVTSNDGTPGNAL

-179 VVDGIPFENFDPSSI
+179 VVDGIPFENFDPASI
-194 NTNDIKNFDIL
+194 STNDIKSFDIL

-235 FEVRLATNIG
+235 FEVRFSSSMG
-245 VQYIPNRL
+245 VQYIPFRL
-253 EVMGPYDYVKYQE
+253 KVMGAYDYVKYQE
-266 TLAYANDSFVPGTNV
+266 ALAYANDSYVPGTNV
-281 AQFVKNWGDPENY
+281 AGFIRNWGDPENY
-294 RNVKGIDRQEQI
+294 RTVKGIDRQDQI
-306 FRTGIFRDNNIAIS
+306 FRQAIIRDNNFAIS

-354 FNSEVNDNLRF
+354 FTSEVSENLRF
-365 NGQLTYSRAM
+365 NGQLTYSKGI
-375 QEGLQVA
+375 QDGLQVA

-399 DPIRYTSD
+399 NPITVD
-407 IEEEEDFQFQDQYL
+407 ADEEEEDFQFQDQYL
-421 YDPEKSLNN
+421 FDPEKSLRN
-430 TERTNNNDEFA
+430 TVRTNKTDDFA

-455 LTLNGNYL
+455 LTVNGNYW

-469 TLFYKQ
+469 SLFYKKD
-475 GTQEADRTNRGI
+475 TQEAQRTNRGI
-487 NGTITNAR
+487 NGIVTNGQ

-506 FKDVKGNHKYDALVG
+506 FKDIKGKHKYDALVG
-521 LEAQSRNSTSSRLQN
+521 VEAQSRNSTASRFQN

-548 LGIATGATIAQSNYT
+548 LGIGTGATIATTSYT

-577 YKNRYL
+577 FNNRYL

-589 SDASSKFAE
+589 SDASSKFRE
-598 ENRVGYFPSFALAWK
+598 ENRVGYFPSFSLAWK
-613 VSEESFIK
+613 VSQEEFVKS
-621 KIDAITEFKFRVGWG
+621 IDAVSEFKFRAGWG

-642 IGDYDAF
+642 IGDYDAY
-649 NLYSLDAAS
+649 NLYSLDDSS
-658 GYVLGP
+658 GYVLG
-664 DQTFYPGAYQSNLAV
+664 DNQIFYPGAYQTNIAV

-687 DQTNIGLDFSL
+687 DQTNIGLDFGL
-698 FKRIDITADY
+698 FKRIDLTVDY
-708 YFKSTHD
+708 YFKRTHD
-715 LLLDAETSP
+715 LLLDAETAP

-732 QNVGEVTNEGFEFTI
+732 QNVGEVTNRGLEFTL
-747 NTINVKTKNF
+747 NTINIKTKNF
-757 KWDTNFNISFNK
+757 QWETNFNISFNK

-798 YVTRVNN
+798 YVTRVGN

-824 VLVNGGLS
+824 VLVNGGIS
-832 SLKPGVPSYRTQ
+832 SLKPGIPSYRTQ
-844 MKPGMNKY
+844 MKPGMVKY
-852 KDQLTVDTNGDGVAD
+852 KDQLTLDTNADGIAD
-867 AGDGVI
+867 AADGII

-895 FRYKSFDLQI
+895 FKYKSFDLQI
-905 LFQWAYDFD
+905 LLQWAYDFD
-914 ILNGNDAQFGTIY
+914 ILNGNDAQFGSIY
-927 NQTRNGFTSLRDIW
+927 NTSRNGFTSLRDFW
-941 TPTNTDTNIG
+941 TPTNTDTQIG

-957 INTTASFG
+957 VNTTASFG
-965 YKLDNRFVDDG
+965 YKLDSRFVDDG
-976 SYIKLK
+976 SYLKLK
-982 TIVLGYN
+982 SIVLGYN
-989 LPKSVL
+989 LPKKLL
-995 KDLKLTNFRISFAAQ
+995 KNLKLTNLRASIAAQ
-1010 NLYRWTSYK
+1010 NLYRWTNYK

-1029 YGALTPGLDY
+1029 FGALTPGLDF
-1039 SAYPQSATIT
+1039 SAYPQSATVTAGLEIT
-1049 GGIEVTF
+1049 F

>member
-1 MKLIKLTLL
+1 MKLIKLTII
-10 LFILST
+10 LFLLST

-22 KSIKEKVIDNNGIP
+22 KSIKGKVVDSNGIP
-36 IPGANVIVKGTSK
+36 IPLVNVIIKGTAK
-49 GTVTNMDGMY
+49 GTVTNMDGLY
-59 KLENLK
+59 TLDNVK

-84 LDKEVINVTLADDAT
+84 LEKEVINVTLVDDAT

-122 KIKTEDLARTAT
+122 KIKVEDLARTAT

-148 KVSSNDGTPGNSL
+148 KVTSNDGTPGNAL

-179 VVDGIPFENFDPSSI
+179 VVDGIPFENFDPASI

-224 INTKGGRTDGK
+224 INTKGGRIDGK
-235 FEVRLATNIG
+235 FEVRLSTSMG
-245 VQYIPNRL
+245 VQYIPFRL

-281 AQFVKNWGDPENY
+281 AGFVRSWGDPENY
-294 RNVKGIDRQEQI
+294 RNVKGIDRQDQI
-306 FRTGIFRDNNIAIS
+306 FRTGIYRDNNIAIS

-354 FNSEVNDNLRF
+354 FTSEVNENLKF
-365 NGQLTYSRAM
+365 NGQLTYSKGI

-399 DPIRYTSD
+399 NPLTVDVD
-407 IEEEEDFQFQDQYL
+407 EEEEDFQFQDQYL
-421 YDPEKSLNN
+421 FDPVKSLSN
-430 TERTNNNDEFA
+430 TVRTNNNDDFA

-455 LTLNGNYL
+455 LTVNGNYW

-469 TLFYKQ
+469 TLFYKR

-487 NGTITNAR
+487 NGIVTNGQ

-506 FKDVKGNHKYDALVG
+506 FKDVKGKHKYDALLG
-521 LEAQSRNSTSSRLQN
+521 FEAQSRNSTASRLQN

-548 LGIATGATIAQSNYT
+548 LGIGTGATIATTNYT

-589 SDASSKFAE
+589 SDASSKFRE
-598 ENRVGYFPSFALAWK
+598 ENRVGYFPSFSVAWR
-613 VSEESFIK
+613 VSQEEFVKS
-621 KIDAITEFKFRVGWG
+621 IDAVSEFKFRAGWG

-649 NLYSLDAAS
+649 NLYSLDASS
-658 GYVLGP
+658 GYVLG
-664 DQTFYPGAYQSNLAV
+664 QNQSFYPGAYQTNLAV

-687 DQTNIGLDFSL
+687 DQTNIGLDFGL
-698 FKRIDITADY
+698 FKRIDLTVDY
-708 YFKSTHD
+708 YFKRTHD
-715 LLLDAETSP
+715 LLLDAETAP

-732 QNVGEVTNEGFEFTI
+732 QNVGEVTNQGLEFTL
-747 NTINVKTKNF
+747 NTINIKSNNF
-757 KWDTNFNISFNK
+757 QWDTNFNISFNK

-824 VLVNGGLS
+824 VLANGGIS
-832 SLKPGVPSYRTQ
+832 TLKPGVPSYRTQ
-844 MKPGMNKY
+844 MKPGMVKF
-852 KDQLTVDTNGDGVAD
+852 KDQLTLDTNGDGVAD
-867 AGDGVI
+867 AADGII

-895 FRYKSFDLQI
+895 FKYKSFDLQI
-905 LFQWAYDFD
+905 LLQWAYDFD

-941 TPTNTDTNIG
+941 TPTNTDTEIG

-965 YKLDNRFVDDG
+965 YKLDSRFVDDG

-995 KDLKLTNFRISFAAQ
+995 KDLNLTNFRITFAAQ
-1010 NLYRWTSYK
+1010 NLYRWTNYK

-1029 YGALTPGLDY
+1029 FGALTPGLDY

-1049 GGIEVTF
+1049 GGLEITF